1 MSMDVIFMG
10 PPGAGKGTQAERVAN
25 ERGIAHIATGDML
38 REARRAGTPLGL
50 KAQEIMARGDLVPDE
65 LVIEMFRDRLAQP
78 DTEHGFVLDGFPR
91 TLAQAEALNAM
102 LDDLGRDIA
111 SVVVFD
117 IPLET
122 LVKRLSGRRVCTA
135 HEHVYHVDT
144 APPNN
149 DNVCDEDGSELYQR
163 EDDREDVI
171 RSRYEKQWLQA
182 AKPVEEYYRDRGL
195 VSHIDASAS
204 RENVARAVDEL
215 LAKLEGAAA

>member
-1 MSMDVIFMG
+1 MDVIFMG

-102 LDDLGRDIA
+102 LDDLGREIA

-135 HEHVYHVDT
+135 NEHVYHVDT
-144 APPNN
+144 AQPNN

-182 AKPVEEYYRDRGL
+182 AKPVEEYYQDRGL